1 MGKSLVFDKTDLDS
15 KVKEEKRNRR
25 ILEAIV
31 EDYFTVKALQPYLK
45 ESMCCYD
52 SGILDIDYVGEV
64 ASLGI
69 EDIDKLP
76 YQLKVLR
83 LQNIDIY
90 NRISN
95 ANYFELIQDETTFD
109 DDSESYLE
117 LVVDLN
123 ENDEGITFKE
133 LANLLSKSELEIMRL
148 IKNIEGFIELEECG
162 KYGYSQ
168 MALNDDFY
176 VRLVPI
182 FDEENKLK
190 YLYYQYLLKSSAIRK
205 ILYQIELEDSIRND
219 K

>member
-1 MGKSLVFDKTDLDS
+1 MEEKVVFNKIGLDS
-15 KVKEEKRNRR
+15 KVREERRNRR
-25 ILEAIV
+25 IFEAVV
-31 EDYFTVKALQPYLK
+31 EDYSTVRALQPYLI
-45 ESMCCYD
+45 ENMCCFD
-52 SGILDIDYVGEV
+52 SGILDIEYVKEV

-76 YQLKVLR
+76 YQLKQLR
-83 LQNIDIY
+83 LQNIEIY

-95 ANYFELIQDETTFD
+95 TNYFELLQDETMFD

-133 LANLLSKSELEIMRL
+133 LGKLLNKDELEIMLL
-148 IKNIEGFIELEECG
+148 IRQLDGFIQLDECG
-162 KYGYSQ
+162 KYGYSE

-176 VRLVPI
+176 VRLVPVV
-182 FDEENKLK
+182 DEENKLEH
-190 YLYYQYLLKSSAIRK
+190 LRYQYLLKSSAIRK